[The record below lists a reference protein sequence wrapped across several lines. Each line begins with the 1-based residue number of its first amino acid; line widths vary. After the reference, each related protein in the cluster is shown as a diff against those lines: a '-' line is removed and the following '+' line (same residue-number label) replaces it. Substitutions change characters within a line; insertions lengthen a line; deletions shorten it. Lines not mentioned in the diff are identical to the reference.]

1 MALELLRL
9 ARSSRVTIDGGGNA
23 EADREVPSDS

>member
-9 ARSSRVTIDGGGNA
+9 SGCSRVTIDGGVTA
-23 EADREVPSDS
+23 VASSEFQSDN